1 MNNQAPLDHPE
12 LTPQYLA
19 GVRARAEGRSK
30 ASCPHQTVDLLSR
43 CLWLAGW
50 NDTDRWMTEDTLA
63 A

>member
-1 MNNQAPLDHPE
+1 MNNQAPLEHPE

-30 ASCPHQTVDLLSR
+30 AACPHQTVDLYSW
-43 CLWLAGW
+43 CLWHAGW
-50 NDTDRWMTEDTLA
+50 GDTDKWMNAEELA